1 MSMSLKIQVAIIDF
15 GMGNLFSI
23 KRACEHA
30 GLRAVITC
38 DSTDLLK
45 SDAVILPGVG
55 AFGDAMESI
64 ESLDLV
70 NPIKEF
76 INTGKPFM
84 GICLGMQLLLTESK
98 EFGVYKGLDVISG
111 SVERFLPKNNT
122 GKKVK
127 VPQTGWNRL
136 AKPAEKNNSWN
147 NSPLEGIEEGV
158 FMYFVHSYYVVP
170 KSQECILSY
179 TDYEGV
185 QYCSSLKQKNIF
197 ACQFHPERSS
207 IQGLKIYENWA
218 KEVGD
223 ARQ

>member
-1 MSMSLKIQVAIIDF
+1 MIIIIDY
-15 GMGNLFSI
+15 GMGNVGSI
-23 KRACEHA
+23 
-30 GLRAVITC
+30 LNM
-38 DSTDLLK
+38 LK
-45 SDAVILPGVG
+45 KIGAKAKISSELKIINKADKLILPGVG